1 MPNSQ
6 TKHRSQLKN
15 STLPERSNGVS
26 LSLEE
31 LLPYKQQ
38 AIHWLPPAK
47 SLWAQLLGQHQS
59 KQLGRGMDFA
69 EVRQYQAGDD
79 IRSID
84 WRVTARTGKPHT
96 KLFSEERE
104 KPVILYVDLSAS
116 MQFGSQLMLK
126 SVQAAHMASLLSW
139 LSVAKNDRVGAVID
153 TGNALVELKPT
164 SRQKGPLQLIQQ
176 LVTIQNQQLSSL
188 TLTKRHAHSMHN
200 GLMALN
206 RLCPK
211 GSEVILISDFVHCD
225 ESLTPLL
232 NQLHRHNRV
241 RMVHIYDPL
250 EQGETQFRGLERV
263 TDNQQTSWLNFSTNS
278 TRLGLKKAFESQK
291 EKLKSLSQSMAIS
304 YTSLSSEKPLLQQ
317 LSGYKE

>member
-1 MPNSQ
+1 MQESLPPF
-6 TKHRSQLKN
+6 
-15 STLPERSNGVS
+15 STGVT
-26 LSLEE
+26 LSLAE
-31 LLPYKQQ
+31 LLPYKQH
-38 AIHWLPPAK
+38 AIRWLPPAK
-47 SLWAQLLGQHQS
+47 SLWAQVLGQHQS

-79 IRSID
+79 IRTID

-104 KPVILYVDLSAS
+104 KPVILYVDLSRS

-139 LSVAKNDRVGAVID
+139 LSIANKDRVGAVID
-153 TGNALVELKPT
+153 TGSTLVELKPT
-164 SRQKGPLQLIQQ
+164 SRQKGPLQLLQQ
-176 LVTIQNQQLSSL
+176 LVTLQNQQLL
-188 TLTKRHAHSMHN
+188 ELDKTKSHSMQR
-200 GLMALN
+200 GLTALN

-211 GSEVILISDFVHCD
+211 GSEVILISDFVHFNAT
-225 ESLTPLL
+225 LQPIL
-232 NQLHRHNRV
+232 NQLQRHNRV
-241 RMVHIYDPL
+241 KIVHIYDPL
-250 EQGETQFRGLERV
+250 EQGDTQFRGVERV
-263 TDNQQTSWLNFSTNS
+263 TDDQQTSWLNFSENS

-291 EKLKSLSQSMAIS
+291 EKLKSLSQTMAIS